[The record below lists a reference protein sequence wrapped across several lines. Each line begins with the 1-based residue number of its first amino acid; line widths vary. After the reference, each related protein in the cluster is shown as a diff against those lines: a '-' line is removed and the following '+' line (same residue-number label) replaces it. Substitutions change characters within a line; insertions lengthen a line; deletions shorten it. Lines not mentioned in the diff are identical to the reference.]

1 MNEEMKMERLFFALA
16 ALFGGLGVGL
26 GAFGAH
32 AIRGRVAES
41 LLANFETGVRY
52 HFYHALA
59 LGLVVIAIQRWPSS
73 SLPVIAGWLFVVGIL
88 IFSGSL
94 YIMTFTGL
102 RWLGAIT
109 PIGGVSLIAGWI
121 CLLLVAWRNS

>member
-1 MNEEMKMERLFFALA
+1 MERFFFALA
-16 ALFGGLGVGL
+16 SLFGGLAVAL

-32 AIRGRVAES
+32 AMRGRIAEN

-59 LGLVVIAIQRWPSS
+59 LVAVVVAIQRWPSS

-94 YIMTFTGL
+94 YIMAFTGL

-109 PIGGVSLIAGWI
+109 PIGGVALIAGWI
-121 CLLLVAWRNS
+121 CLLLVAWRST

>member
-1 MNEEMKMERLFFALA
+1 MERLFFMA
-16 ALFGGLGVGL
+16 ASLLGGLAVAL

-32 AIRGRVAES
+32 AMQGRVAEN
-41 LLANFETGVRY
+41 LLANYETGVRY

-59 LGLVVIAIQRWPSS
+59 LIAVVVAIQRWPNSN
-73 SLPVIAGWLFVVGIL
+73 LPVIAGWLFIIGVL

-94 YIMTFTGL
+94 YVMAFTGF

-121 CLLLVAWRNS
+121 CLILVALRS

>member
-1 MNEEMKMERLFFALA
+1 MERLFFALA
-16 ALFGGLGVGL
+16 SLFGGLAVAL

-32 AIRGRVAES
+32 AMRGRVAEN

-59 LGLVVIAIQRWPSS
+59 LVAVVVAIQRWPSS
-73 SLPVIAGWLFVVGIL
+73 SLPIIAGWLFVIGIL

-94 YIMTFTGL
+94 YIMAFTGL

-109 PIGGVSLIAGWI
+109 PIGGVTLIAGWI
-121 CLLLVAWRNS
+121 CLLLVAWRST

>member
-1 MNEEMKMERLFFALA
+1 MERLFFSLA
-16 ALFGGLGVGL
+16 SVLGGLAVAL

-32 AIRGRVAES
+32 AMRGRIAEAM
-41 LLANFETGVRY
+41 LANYETGVKY

-59 LGLVVIAIQRWPSS
+59 LVAVVVAIQRWPSS
-73 SLPVIAGWLFVVGIL
+73 NLPVIAGWAFVIGVV

-94 YIMTFTGL
+94 YIMAFTGL

-109 PIGGVSLIAGWI
+109 PIGGVSLIIGWV
-121 CLLLVAWRNS
+121 CLLLVAWRS

>member
-1 MNEEMKMERLFFALA
+1 MERLFLTLA
-16 ALFGGLGVGL
+16 SLFGGLAVAL

-32 AIRGRVAES
+32 ALRSRLDERM
-41 LLANFETGVRY
+41 LANFETGVRY

-59 LGLVVIAIQRWPSS
+59 LVAVAVVIKFWPTST
-73 SLPVIAGWLFVVGIL
+73 LANYAGWLFVVGIL

-94 YIMTFTGL
+94 YLMALTGA

-109 PIGGVSLIAGWI
+109 PIGGVAFIAGWL
-121 CLLLVAWRNS
+121 CLAIVAWRS

>member
-1 MNEEMKMERLFFALA
+1 MERIFFLIASL
-16 ALFGGLGVGL
+16 LGGLGVAL

-32 AIRGRVAES
+32 ALRARLAEN
-41 LLANFETGVRY
+41 LLANYETGVRY

-59 LGLVVIAIQRWPSS
+59 LLFVVVAIQRWPNST
-73 SLPVIAGWLFVVGIL
+73 LPVIAGWLFVIGIA

-94 YIMTFTGL
+94 YIMAFTGL

-109 PIGGVSLIAGWI
+109 PIGGVALIAGWV
-121 CLLLVAWRNS
+121 CLLLVAWRAR